1 MTYAE
6 AGVDSKH
13 VREAHKVLARRLESS
28 FETRKGRVGWPL
40 FPIGHYAG
48 LVHLGHGR
56 VLSLHTDSVG
66 TKVLVAQMMRKYDTI
81 GIDCVAM
88 CVNDLVCTGSEPI
101 SFLDYMAMSKPDR
114 NIVEEVA
121 VGLVKGAREAE
132 IAIVG
137 GETAIVPELL
147 SEKGRFDLVGF
158 AAGFC
163 MREDLILGDRVVAG
177 DVLIGVSSSGIHS
190 NGLSLARR
198 VLLKKH
204 RLNDTP
210 APLEKSVG
218 EELLEPTRIYVR
230 PVRQLMGKAEIHG
243 IAHVTGGG
251 AFLKLGRVL
260 RSGTLGADLDGL
272 PEPPGI
278 FRLIGKEGHISD
290 GEMYRTFNMGIGLVV
305 VSPRA
310 QADRIIHAFKKH
322 RQEAMRIGT
331 VQKKAGIRIKG
342 KSLN

>member
-66 TKVLVAQMMRKYDTI
+66 TKVLVAQMMGKYDTI

-88 CVNDLVCTGSEPI
+88 CVNDLICTGAEPI
-101 SFLDYMAMSKPDR
+101 SFLDYMAMSKPDS

-137 GETAIVPELL
+137 GETAIVPDLL
-147 SEKGRFDLVGF
+147 SEKGGFDLVGF

-163 MREDLILGDRVVAG
+163 MKEGLILGNRVVAG
-177 DVLIGVSSSGIHS
+177 GGFFCVFCSGNHPDGVSFV
-190 NGLSLARR
+190 RR
-198 VLLKKH
+198 
-204 RLNDTP
+204 
-210 APLEKSVG
+210 
-218 EELLEPTRIYVR
+218 
-230 PVRQLMGKAEIHG
+230 
-243 IAHVTGGG
+243 
-251 AFLKLGRVL
+251 
-260 RSGTLGADLDGL
+260 
-272 PEPPGI
+272 
-278 FRLIGKEGHISD
+278 
-290 GEMYRTFNMGIGLVV
+290 GLV
-305 VSPRA
+305 
-310 QADRIIHAFKKH
+310 
-322 RQEAMRIGT
+322 
-331 VQKKAGIRIKG
+331 QKNRLKE
-342 KSLN
+342 